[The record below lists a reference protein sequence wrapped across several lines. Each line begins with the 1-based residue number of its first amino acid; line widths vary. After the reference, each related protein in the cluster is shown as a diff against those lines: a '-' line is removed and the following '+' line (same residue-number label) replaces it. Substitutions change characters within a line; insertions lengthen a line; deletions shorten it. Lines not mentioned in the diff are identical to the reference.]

1 MLPDYLYTMTFDK
14 CSLSS
19 LSICLKRIFFNFSK
33 QSPHISKPSF
43 TKSTDQNHQRSFPEI
58 KVLLSSKLATCCYGV
73 FCIERSNQTGNF
85 QRESLLMGLCAWVQC
100 PLLLE
105 MCVCVFRQVWEA
117 SRPMIMCATP
127 LKKMASY
134 VWKKWKL
141 GEGCGNFFNFWNQ
154 QTYFGSE
161 YEALTNFFSALH

>member
-1 MLPDYLYTMTFDK
+1 MLASLAPNEISTLWIPMLPDYLYTMTFDK

-105 MCVCVFRQVWEA
+105 MCVCVCSDKYGR
-117 SRPMIMCATP
+117 
-127 LKKMASY
+127 
-134 VWKKWKL
+134 
-141 GEGCGNFFNFWNQ
+141 
-154 QTYFGSE
+154 
-161 YEALTNFFSALH
+161 LHGPWLCVQHH